1 MAEYIERT
9 EELILAMN
17 AGARAIENTKRYH
30 GAVYTKDVFSE
41 SPQEIPYLQAAK
53 VLREVS
59 DASAADVAPVVYGRW
74 ECVYD
79 DRTGETYITCSH
91 CKNTRTVNGCFV
103 STDGKSCYFEDDYC
117 PNCSAKMDGGD
128 GDAAD

>member
-9 EELILAMN
+9 EELMLAMN

-53 VLREVS
+53 VLRETS
-59 DASAADVAPVVYGRW
+59 DAPADDVAPVVHGRW
-74 ECVYD
+74 IEDHDYLKCPECGVMVKWD
-79 DRTGETYITCSH
+79 FTFFDIG
-91 CKNTRTVNGCFV
+91 NWN
-103 STDGKSCYFEDDYC
+103 YC
-117 PNCSAKMDGGD
+117 PNCGAKMDGGD

>member
-9 EELILAMN
+9 EELMLAMN

-30 GAVYTKDVFSE
+30 SSIYTKDVFSE

-59 DASAADVAPVVYGRW
+59 DAPAADVAPVVHARW
-74 ECVYD
+74 IHSRYED
-79 DRTGETYITCSH
+79 CSEQ
-91 CKNTRTVNGCFV
+91 
-103 STDGKSCYFEDDYC
+103 FELVKCSQCNHEAYAMAFYVRGGNYC
-117 PNCSAKMDGGD
+117 PNCGAKMDGGD
-128 GDAAD
+128 NDEAD

>member
-9 EELILAMN
+9 EELMLAMN

-53 VLREVS
+53 VLRETS
-59 DASAADVAPVVYGRW
+59 DATAADVAPVVHGQWISDGDGYHW
-74 ECVYD
+74 
-79 DRTGETYITCSH
+79 TYNCSI
-91 CKNTRTVNGCFV
+91 CAWK
-103 STDGKSCYFEDDYC
+103 DGYPFNERHNYC
-117 PNCSAKMDGGD
+117 PNCGAKMDGGTEN
-128 GDAAD
+128 AAD

>member
-9 EELILAMN
+9 EELMLAMN

-30 GAVYTKDVFSE
+30 GAVYTKDVYSE

-59 DASAADVAPVVYGRW
+59 DAPAADVAPVVHGRW
-74 ECVYD
+74 IRPHWKNNNYCCDCSECGGEAMHRDYQWDKNGVYP
-79 DRTGETYITCSH
+79 I
-91 CKNTRTVNGCFV
+91 
-103 STDGKSCYFEDDYC
+103 C
-117 PNCSAKMDGGD
+117 PNCGQKMDGG
-128 GDAAD
+128 GEDAVD

>member
-9 EELILAMN
+9 EELMLAMN

-30 GAVYTKDVFSE
+30 GAIYTKDAFSE

-59 DASAADVAPVVYGRW
+59 DAPAADVAPVVRCKECKYSYADLDGLCCAYGV
-74 ECVYD
+74 CVDCVVPEDFYCSY
-79 DRTGETYITCSH
+79 GE
-91 CKNTRTVNGCFV
+91 RRGGE
-103 STDGKSCYFEDDYC
+103 DG
-117 PNCSAKMDGGD
+117 
-128 GDAAD
+128 

>member
-9 EELILAMN
+9 EELMLAMN

-30 GAVYTKDVFSE
+30 GVVYTRDVFSE

-59 DASAADVAPVVYGRW
+59 DAPTADVAPVVRCKDCIYTRKLYGRLV
-74 ECVYD
+74 CKY
-79 DRTGETYITCSH
+79 GTCSG
-91 CKNTRTVNGCFV
+91 CILREDFFCANGERRA
-103 STDGKSCYFEDDYC
+103 SDGE
-117 PNCSAKMDGGD
+117 
-128 GDAAD
+128 

>member
-9 EELILAMN
+9 EELMLAMN

-53 VLREVS
+53 VLREAS
-59 DASAADVAPVVYGRW
+59 DAPAADVTPVIRCKDCKYFLPPTKNDFTACRYDKCGGMLAPAPNDFCSYGER
-74 ECVYD
+74 
-79 DRTGETYITCSH
+79 
-91 CKNTRTVNGCFV
+91 K
-103 STDGKSCYFEDDYC
+103 
-117 PNCSAKMDGGD
+117 DGGGED
-128 GDAAD
+128 G